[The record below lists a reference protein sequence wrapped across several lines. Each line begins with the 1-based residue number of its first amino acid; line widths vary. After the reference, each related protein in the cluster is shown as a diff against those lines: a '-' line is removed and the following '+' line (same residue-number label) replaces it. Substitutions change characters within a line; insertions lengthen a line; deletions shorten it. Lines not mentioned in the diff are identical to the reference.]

1 MAGRQKMR
9 LGWLS
14 FHREG
19 LEALTALLETAHHV
33 HCVMTLRR
41 DLLAER
47 SGSVDYRPLCE
58 RFGVPLYEID
68 NINKAESQALL
79 KEQNLDVLFVI
90 GWSQILS
97 DQTLRLARRGMIGA
111 HASMLPKYPGSAPV
125 NWAIIKGDT
134 RTGNTLIWLEPGVDS
149 GAIIDQTEFP
159 ITPFDTC
166 ATLYDKVAASNR
178 DMILRAVERLEK
190 GEYPGEIQRGGHP
203 LLPKRRPEDG
213 QIDWVVPA
221 RSVYDFV
228 RALTRPYP
236 GAFSFLGGD
245 KYLIWSCS
253 VLPGNAVV
261 RTRPGIVLGPAFSPE
276 PGACG
281 QMIAC
286 GEGAVVV
293 LEVEAGDGTILS
305 GPELAM
311 EDWRGRRWTDDGR

>member
-68 NINKAESQALL
+68 NINRVESQALL
-79 KEQNLDVLFVI
+79 KKQNLDVLFVI

-166 ATLYDKVAASNR
+166 ATLYD
-178 DMILRAVERLEK
+178 I
-190 GEYPGEIQRGGHP
+190 
-203 LLPKRRPEDG
+203 LLPQQK
-213 QIDWVVPA
+213 
-221 RSVYDFV
+221 
-228 RALTRPYP
+228 
-236 GAFSFLGGD
+236 
-245 KYLIWSCS
+245 
-253 VLPGNAVV
+253 N
-261 RTRPGIVLGPAFSPE
+261 
-276 PGACG
+276 
-281 QMIAC
+281 
-286 GEGAVVV
+286 
-293 LEVEAGDGTILS
+293 
-305 GPELAM
+305 
-311 EDWRGRRWTDDGR
+311 